1 MDELEF
7 RRRIYADPETTDN
20 DVVDAAKQDDNK
32 RKFWNEQI
40 QLDRQLRKAVKVDVP
55 EDLSHRLIWQQSASE
70 FKRYQKR
77 SRWYKGVKR
86 I

>member
-40 QLDRQLRKAVKVDVP
+40 QLDRQLRKAVKVDVT
-55 EDLSHRLIWQQSASE
+55 EDLSHRLIWLYILKLIRL
-70 FKRYQKR
+70 KR
-77 SRWYKGVKR
+77 
-86 I
+86 